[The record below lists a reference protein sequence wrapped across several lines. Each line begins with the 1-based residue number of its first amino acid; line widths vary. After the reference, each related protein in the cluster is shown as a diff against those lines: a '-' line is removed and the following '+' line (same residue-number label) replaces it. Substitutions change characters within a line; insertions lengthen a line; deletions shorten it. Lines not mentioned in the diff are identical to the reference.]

1 MSIKIFNNLYD
12 VYEIISS
19 YNIKMISKYQKP
31 INSKF
36 NSKTNADEITIGLDL
51 SGKIAVVT
59 GGYSGIGL
67 ETTRALVDAGAIV
80 IIPAKRIDIST
91 QNLKGIVS
99 RENIVEMDLGN
110 LNSVKKFTEDFKDNF
125 EKLDLLINNAG
136 IMACPETRLGNNWE
150 SQFAINHIGH
160 FLLTRELMVTMAGNE
175 GARFVSLS
183 SSAHSL
189 TGILWDDIHFQNNPY
204 DKWMAYGQSKTA
216 SSLIAIEFHRRMI
229 DKGVSGFSVH
239 PGGIITPLQRHLE
252 KEEMIALGWMDKD
265 GSPSEM
271 AKNFFKTTSQ
281 GASTSLWCATS
292 PKLNDVGG
300 VFCEDCDVSK
310 RKHEVDESLRRYF
323 GVADWAVDSDEASKL
338 WDVTE
343 KMLVS

>member
-1 MSIKIFNNLYD
+1 M
-12 VYEIISS
+12 ISS
-19 YNIKMISKYQKP
+19 LQKP
-31 INSKF
+31 ISSGF
-36 NSKTNADEITIGLDL
+36 NSKSNAHEITKDVDL
-51 SGKIAVVT
+51 NGKIAIVT

-67 ETTRALVDAGAIV
+67 ETTRALVDIGAEV
-80 IIPAKRIDIST
+80 IIPAKRSDVAIK
-91 QNLKGIVS
+91 NLEGIVS
-99 RENIVEMDLGN
+99 KENIVEMDLSD
-110 LNSVKKFTEDFKDNF
+110 LNSVKNF
-125 EKLDLLINNAG
+125 ADSYKENFNKLDLLINNAG
-136 IMACPETRLGNNWE
+136 IMACPEIRIGDNWE

-160 FLLTRELMVTMAGNE
+160 FLLTRELMDVMAEND

-216 SSLIAIEFHRRMI
+216 SSLIAIEFHRRMV

-239 PGGIITPLQRHLE
+239 PGGILTPLQRHLQ
-252 KEEMIALGWMDKD
+252 KEEMVALGWMDEN

-281 GASTSLWCATS
+281 GASTTLWCATS
-292 PKLNDVGG
+292 SSLNGIGG
-300 VFCEDCDVSK
+300 VFCEDCDIAK
-310 RKHEVDESLRRYF
+310 RKNEVDESLQRYF
-323 GVADWAVDSDEASKL
+323 GVADWAVDTEEASKL

-343 KMLVS
+343 KMLAS